1 MNKLFEINDKT
12 IYDIDTTVLTT
23 SSFNYTNDAIYYINN
38 NCVVITKNRTT
49 TNYDIPEDLYAL
61 FHEEELKNKK
71 DLTEFD
77 ELKLKI
83 LSCLNSNNKVFVF
96 MNVLT
101 YLDNDFKERL
111 IRYLKLGNR
120 RIINYTNEIEET
132 LLLDYLVVIHEEEII
147 MEGKKEQVLQEEK
160 ILKKLG
166 LNLPFVVELSNGLK
180 YYGLVNKTYFNNKEL
195 VDDLWKKQIF

>member
-1 MNKLFEINDKT
+1 MNKLFEINDTT
-12 IYDIDTTVLTT
+12 IYDIDTTILTI

-49 TNYDIPEDLYAL
+49 TNFDIPEDLYAL
-61 FHEEELKNKK
+61 FSLEELKNKK

-83 LSCLNSNNKVFVF
+83 LSCLNSNNKIFVF

-101 YLDNDFKERL
+101 YLDSDFKEKV
-111 IRYLKLGNR
+111 IRYLKLGNK
-120 RIINYTNEIEET
+120 RIINYTTDIEET
-132 LLLDYLVVIHEEEII
+132 LLLDYIVVIHENKII
-147 MEGKKEQVLQEEK
+147 MEGKKELVLKEEK

-166 LNLPFVVELSNGLK
+166 FHLPFVVELSNGLK
-180 YYGLVNKTYFNNKEL
+180 YYGLVTKTYFNNKEL
-195 VDDLWKKQIF
+195 VNDLWK

>member
-1 MNKLFEINDKT
+1 MNKLFEINDTT
-12 IYDIDTTVLTT
+12 IYDIDTTILTI

-49 TNYDIPEDLYAL
+49 TNFDIPEDLYAL
-61 FHEEELKNKK
+61 FSLEELKNKK

-83 LSCLNSNNKVFVF
+83 LSCLNSNNKIFVF

-101 YLDNDFKERL
+101 YLDSDFKEKV
-111 IRYLKLGNR
+111 IRYLKLGSK
-120 RIINYTNEIEET
+120 RIINYTTDIEET
-132 LLLDYLVVIHEEEII
+132 LLLDYIVVIHENKII
-147 MEGKKEQVLQEEK
+147 MEGKKQLVLKEEK

-166 LNLPFVVELSNGLK
+166 FHLPFVVELSNGLK
-180 YYGLVNKTYFNNKEL
+180 YYGLVTKTYFNNKEL
-195 VDDLWKKQIF
+195 VNDLWK

>member
-1 MNKLFEINDKT
+1 MNKLFEINDTT
-12 IYDIDTTVLTT
+12 IYDIDTTILTT

-49 TNYDIPEDLYAL
+49 TNFDIPEDLYAL
-61 FHEEELKNKK
+61 FSLEELKNKK

-83 LSCLNSNNKVFVF
+83 LSCLNSNNKIFVF

-101 YLDNDFKERL
+101 YLDSDFKEKV
-111 IRYLKLGNR
+111 IRYLKLGSK
-120 RIINYTNEIEET
+120 RIINYTTDVEET
-132 LLLDYLVVIHEEEII
+132 LLLDYIVVIHENKII
-147 MEGKKEQVLQEEK
+147 MEGKKELVLKEEK

-166 LNLPFVVELSNGLK
+166 FHLPFVVELSNGLK
-180 YYGLVNKTYFNNKEL
+180 YYGLVTKTYFNNKEL
-195 VDDLWKKQIF
+195 VNDLWK

>member
-1 MNKLFEINDKT
+1 M
-12 IYDIDTTVLTT
+12 
-23 SSFNYTNDAIYYINN
+23 
-38 NCVVITKNRTT
+38 
-49 TNYDIPEDLYAL
+49 

-71 DLTEFD
+71 DLTDFD

-83 LSCLNSNNKVFVF
+83 LSCLNSNNEVFVF

-120 RIINYTNEIEET
+120 RIINYTTDIEET
-132 LLLDYLVVIHEEEII
+132 LLLDYIVVIHENKVI
-147 MEGKKEQVLQEEK
+147 MEGKKELILQEEK

-166 LNLPFVVELSNGLK
+166 FNLPFVVELSNGLK

-195 VDDLWKKQIF
+195 VNDLWK

>member
-1 MNKLFEINDKT
+1 MNKLFEINDTT
-12 IYDIDTTVLTT
+12 IYDIDTTILTT

-49 TNYDIPEDLYAL
+49 TNFDIPEDLYAL
-61 FHEEELKNKK
+61 FSLEELKNKK

-83 LSCLNSNNKVFVF
+83 LSCLNSNNKIFVF

-101 YLDNDFKERL
+101 YLDSDFKEKV
-111 IRYLKLGNR
+111 IRYLKLGNK
-120 RIINYTNEIEET
+120 RIINYTTDIEET
-132 LLLDYLVVIHEEEII
+132 LLLDYIVVIHENKVI
-147 MEGKKEQVLQEEK
+147 MEGKKELVLKEEK

-166 LNLPFVVELSNGLK
+166 FHLPFVVELSNGLK
-180 YYGLVNKTYFNNKEL
+180 YYGLVTKTYFNNKEL
-195 VDDLWKKQIF
+195 VNDLWK

>member
-1 MNKLFEINDKT
+1 MNKLFEINNTT
-12 IYDIDTTVLTT
+12 IYDIDTTILTT

-49 TNYDIPEDLYAL
+49 TNFDIPEDLYAL
-61 FHEEELKNKK
+61 FSLEELKNKK

-83 LSCLNSNNKVFVF
+83 LSCLNSNSKIFVF

-101 YLDNDFKERL
+101 YLDSDFKEKV
-111 IRYLKLGNR
+111 IRYLKLGNK
-120 RIINYTNEIEET
+120 RIINYTTDIEET
-132 LLLDYLVVIHEEEII
+132 LLLDYIVVIHENKII
-147 MEGKKEQVLQEEK
+147 MEGKKELVLKEEK

-166 LNLPFVVELSNGLK
+166 FHLPFVVELSNGLK
-180 YYGLVNKTYFNNKEL
+180 YYGLVTKTYFNNKEL
-195 VDDLWKKQIF
+195 VNDLWK

>member
-1 MNKLFEINDKT
+1 MKQLYELNNKI
-12 IYDIDTTVLTT
+12 IYDIDTTVLTM
-23 SSFNYTNDAIYYINN
+23 SNFNYTNDAIYYINN

-61 FHEEELKNKK
+61 FHEEELRNKK

-111 IRYLKLGNR
+111 IRYLKLGNK
-120 RIINYTNEIEET
+120 RIINYTTDIEET
-132 LLLDYLVVIHEEEII
+132 LLLDYIVVIHENKVI
-147 MEGKKEQVLQEEK
+147 MEGKKELVLQEEK

-166 LNLPFVVELSNGLK
+166 FNLPFVVELSNGLK
-180 YYGLVNKTYFNNKEL
+180 YYGLVTKTYFNNKEL
-195 VDDLWKKQIF
+195 VDDLWK

>member
-1 MNKLFEINDKT
+1 MNKLFEINNTT
-12 IYDIDTTVLTT
+12 IYDIDTTILTT

-49 TNYDIPEDLYAL
+49 TNFDIPEDLYAL
-61 FHEEELKNKK
+61 FSLEELKNKK

-83 LSCLNSNNKVFVF
+83 LSCLNSNNKIFVF

-101 YLDNDFKERL
+101 YLDSDFKEKV
-111 IRYLKLGNR
+111 IRYLKLGSK
-120 RIINYTNEIEET
+120 RIINYTTDIEET
-132 LLLDYLVVIHEEEII
+132 LLLDYIVVIHENKII
-147 MEGKKEQVLQEEK
+147 MEGKKELVLKEEK

-166 LNLPFVVELSNGLK
+166 FHLPFVVELSNGLK
-180 YYGLVNKTYFNNKEL
+180 YYGLVTKTYFNNKEL
-195 VDDLWKKQIF
+195 VNDLWK

>member
-1 MNKLFEINDKT
+1 MNKLFEINDTT
-12 IYDIDTTVLTT
+12 IYDIDTTILTT

-49 TNYDIPEDLYAL
+49 TNFDIPEDLYAL
-61 FHEEELKNKK
+61 FSLEELKNKK

-83 LSCLNSNNKVFVF
+83 LSCLNSNNKIFVF

-101 YLDNDFKERL
+101 YLDSDFKEKV
-111 IRYLKLGNR
+111 IRYLKLGNK
-120 RIINYTNEIEET
+120 RIINYTTDIEET
-132 LLLDYLVVIHEEEII
+132 LLLDYIVVIHENKII
-147 MEGKKEQVLQEEK
+147 MEGKKELVLQEEK

-166 LNLPFVVELSNGLK
+166 FHLPFVVELSNGLK
-180 YYGLVNKTYFNNKEL
+180 YYGLVTKTYFNNKEL
-195 VDDLWKKQIF
+195 VNDLWK

>member
-12 IYDIDTTVLTT
+12 IYDIDTPVLTT

-147 MEGKKEQVLQEEK
+147 MEGKKEQVLKSEAK
-160 ILKKLG
+160 R
-166 LNLPFVVELSNGLK
+166 S
-180 YYGLVNKTYFNNKEL
+180 
-195 VDDLWKKQIF
+195 

>member
-1 MNKLFEINDKT
+1 MNKLFEINDTT
-12 IYDIDTTVLTT
+12 IYDIDTTILTT

-49 TNYDIPEDLYAL
+49 TNFDIPEDLYAL
-61 FHEEELKNKK
+61 FSLEELKNKK

-83 LSCLNSNNKVFVF
+83 LSCLNSNNKIFVF

-101 YLDNDFKERL
+101 YLDSDFKEKV
-111 IRYLKLGNR
+111 IRYLKLGSK
-120 RIINYTNEIEET
+120 RIINYTTDIEET
-132 LLLDYLVVIHEEEII
+132 LLLDYIVVIHENKII
-147 MEGKKEQVLQEEK
+147 MEGKKELVLKEEK

-166 LNLPFVVELSNGLK
+166 FHLPFVVELSNGLK
-180 YYGLVNKTYFNNKEL
+180 YYGLVTKTYFNNKEL
-195 VDDLWKKQIF
+195 VNDLWK

>member
-1 MNKLFEINDKT
+1 MNKLFEINDTT
-12 IYDIDTTVLTT
+12 IYDIDTTILTT

-38 NCVVITKNRTT
+38 NCVVITKNRTA

-71 DLTEFD
+71 DLTDFD

-83 LSCLNSNNKVFVF
+83 LSCLNSNNEVFVF

-120 RIINYTNEIEET
+120 RIINYTTDIEET
-132 LLLDYLVVIHEEEII
+132 LLLDYIVVIHENKVI
-147 MEGKKEQVLQEEK
+147 MEGKKELILQEEK

-166 LNLPFVVELSNGLK
+166 FNLPFVVELSNGLK

-195 VDDLWKKQIF
+195 VNDLWK

>member
-195 VDDLWKKQIF
+195 VDDLWK

>member
-1 MNKLFEINDKT
+1 MNKLLKINDTT
-12 IYDIDTTVLTT
+12 IYDIDTTILTT

-38 NCVVITKNRTT
+38 NCVVITKNRTA
-49 TNYDIPEDLYAL
+49 TNFDIPEDLYAL
-61 FHEEELKNKK
+61 FSLEELKNKK

-83 LSCLNSNNKVFVF
+83 LSCLNSNNEVFVF

-120 RIINYTNEIEET
+120 RIINYTTDIEET
-132 LLLDYLVVIHEEEII
+132 LLLDYIVVIHENKVI
-147 MEGKKEQVLQEEK
+147 MEGKKELVLKEEK

-166 LNLPFVVELSNGLK
+166 FNLPFAVELSNGLK
-180 YYGLVNKTYFNNKEL
+180 YYGLVTKTYFNNKEL
-195 VDDLWKKQIF
+195 VNDLWK

>member
-1 MNKLFEINDKT
+1 MNKLFEINDTT
-12 IYDIDTTVLTT
+12 IYDIDTTILTT

-38 NCVVITKNRTT
+38 NCVVITKNRTA

-71 DLTEFD
+71 DLTDFD

-83 LSCLNSNNKVFVF
+83 LSCLNSNNEVFVF

-147 MEGKKEQVLQEEK
+147 MEGKKEQVLQEDK

-195 VDDLWKKQIF
+195 VNDLWK